1 MNNERYCREKY
12 PNIKTQNIKY
22 MNKDLTNRL
31 REVLLNGKWIANTNF
46 KEQITSVSWE
56 QAIQKVENL
65 NTIALLTFHVNY
77 YLKGLLNVFEGGNLD
92 IKDKFSFDM
101 PEIKS
106 ETDWLN
112 LVNEFVSNA
121 EKFINQVEKMDD
133 NLLAQ
138 PFVKEEY
145 GSYLRNIEA
154 QIEHS
159 YYHLGQVSL
168 IKKMILSNI

>member
-1 MNNERYCREKY
+1 MEENE
-12 PNIKTQNIKY
+12 KTE
-22 MNKDLTNRL
+22 MNKDLANRL
-31 REVLLNGKWIANTNF
+31 REVLLTGKWIANTNF
-46 KEQITSVSWE
+46 KEQITSISWE
-56 QAIQKVENL
+56 QAIEKIENL

-77 YLKGLLNVFEGGNLD
+77 YLKGLLQVFEGGNLE

-101 PEIKS
+101 PEIVS

-121 EKFINQVEKMDD
+121 ERFINQVEKMDD
-133 NLLAQ
+133 NVLTQ

-159 YYHLGQVSL
+159 YYHLGQISL
-168 IKKMILSNI
+168 IKKLIMQKQ

>member
-1 MNNERYCREKY
+1 
-12 PNIKTQNIKY
+12 
-22 MNKDLTNRL
+22 MNKDLANRL
-31 REVLLNGKWIANTNF
+31 REVLLNGKWIANTNL
-46 KEQITSVSWE
+46 KEQITSISWE

-65 NTIALLTFHVNY
+65 NTIALLTFHINY
-77 YLKGLLNVFEGGNLD
+77 YLKGVINLFQGGNLE

-101 PEIKS
+101 PEISS

-112 LVNEFVSNA
+112 LVNEFVNNA
-121 EKFINQVEKMDD
+121 EKFISHVEKMDD
-133 NLLAQ
+133 NLLTQ

-154 QIEHS
+154 QIEHT

-168 IKKMILSNI
+168 IKKLIVQIQ

>member
-1 MNNERYCREKY
+1 
-12 PNIKTQNIKY
+12 
-22 MNKDLTNRL
+22 MNKDLANRL
-31 REVLLNGKWIANTNF
+31 REVLLSGRWIANTNF
-46 KEQITSVSWE
+46 KEQITSISWE
-56 QAIQKVENL
+56 QAIEKIENL

-77 YLKGLLNVFEGGNLD
+77 YLKGLLQVFEGGNLE

-101 PEIKS
+101 PEIVS

-121 EKFINQVEKMDD
+121 ERFINHVEKMDD
-133 NLLAQ
+133 NLLTQ

-168 IKKMILSNI
+168 IKKLVMQKPQNEQFKKWEPS